1 MQART
6 RDMTKGSPLRLIL
19 AFCLPIVA
27 GNLFQQLYSL
37 VDTLVIGRIEGVT
50 ALAAVSSAG
59 WLDWTVLSAAIGL
72 AQGFA
77 IEIAQRFGGGE
88 YDQMRQAA
96 GQSVLLAVGL
106 TVLIEALAQVFL
118 HPVLVVMKS
127 PDNTIALTE
136 HYLRIIF
143 AGLPVVMAFN
153 LFSGALR
160 SVGDSRTPLI
170 AMTTAATCNIGLDI
184 AFVGWLRWG
193 VTGVGVATVMSQCV
207 SCVICFVALARLPIM
222 RLKRGDFRPRPVML
236 RRLLGLGLP
245 VAFQNLS
252 ISFGGLVLQ
261 TVTNSFGFLFMAGF
275 NAATRLTGL
284 IELAGTSIGSA
295 MGTFA
300 GQNLGAGKLDRVRL
314 GLRRSAQIAAALAL
328 MVAACMVLFGRPLLN
343 LFIEDDPAMV
353 DQVLTIGCRYLN
365 VMSLGLPMLYMLF
378 VYRST
383 LQGLGDTFVPM
394 LSGAVELVMRVG
406 AALLLPR
413 LIGEWGVYI
422 AEIMAWIGA
431 AILLIWGYYRRMRLL
446 EGQLRATPQ

>member
-6 RDMTKGSPLRLIL
+6 RDMTTGSPLRLIL

-106 TVLIEALAQVFL
+106 TALIEALAQVFL

-170 AMTTAATCNIGLDI
+170 AMTTAATCNIALDI

-245 VAFQNLS
+245 VAFQNLI

-343 LFIEDDPAMV
+343 LFIEDDPAIV